1 MASVKQPGR
10 QGVKTDAQ
18 PPSKKPP
25 FMPLM
30 RELVRC
36 YQAFEQLSGAH
47 IRTMG
52 LTPPQF
58 DVIATL
64 GNTDGMTFKQLG
76 EKTLITKGTL
86 TGVIDRLE
94 EKGLVRRGDHPG
106 DARCFKVVLTKAGER
121 EFQRTFQ
128 PHVEYVGRAF
138 AELSQSEIDL
148 MIAKLNSL
156 RTQFEAARHGNED
169 TNEEAETD

>member
-1 MASVKQPGR
+1 MTASKPADRPGA
-10 QGVKTDAQ
+10 KPNA
-18 PPSKKPP
+18 PPPFKKPP

-47 IRTMG
+47 IRTFG

-86 TGVIDRLE
+86 TGVVDRLVQ
-94 EKGLVRRGDHPG
+94 KGLVRREDHPG

-121 EFQRTFQ
+121 EFLRTFL
-128 PHVEYVGRAF
+128 PHVEHVGRAF
-138 AELSQSEIDL
+138 AGLPQNEIDL
-148 MIAKLNSL
+148 TIAKLHRL
-156 RTQFEAARHGNED
+156 RTQFESARQD
-169 TNEEAETD
+169 NEEAETS